1 MYHPNFTTN
10 MKETHRH
17 LKSQDSKMNEER
29 INNENPV
36 VRMMST
42 LNKMEE
48 EVAKE
53 TPFNREDN
61 CQDMQE

>member
-1 MYHPNFTTN
+1 